1 MFSLLQI
8 ILSLNSGQAP
18 IVNVLTH
25 FDSLKVCE
33 IKLEQTL
40 RRYID
45 GGNSAK
51 ILADKENN
59 KFLKIEF
66 STDDSVSY
74 WFCKQTIFY
83 K

>member
-25 FDSLKVCE
+25 FDSLKICE

-40 RRYID
+40 NRNID
-45 GGNSAK
+45 GGNNAR
-51 ILADKENN
+51 IIVDNENN

-66 STDDSVSY
+66 SNDNSVSY